1 MTYASKLEALV
12 GTGNDTEVDQ
22 AEGIAFFRTIAPMLP
37 AADAEAIT
45 QALMEPAKG
54 VKAKVGAR
62 LLLMLLLGPGICE
75 QE

>member
-1 MTYASKLEALV
+1 M

-22 AEGIAFFRTIAPMLP
+22 AVGIAFFRTIAPMLP